1 MNPENGS
8 FARCV
13 RHPSQFFTGFCSFC
27 LVERLSNVGSA
38 EQSLKHSDGLQCEI
52 VEASAAIHD
61 AANKPNEIRVRR
73 TLLSLFQLDDA
84 DSIESKENPSKDHLV
99 TENLTAGNAMSL
111 EDGYGC
117 KTGGSHVSKDVQV
130 EVMSKHGAR
139 ISAKNSD
146 AAGNL
151 TDTVQ
156 SGKMVELLE
165 DEKLKDKS
173 FWLGSVLS
181 KKGIKWSISSTFK
194 KNQVKVKSSS
204 NAIEDRRLDSKTIF
218 RHSCD
223 WRSSHDSSKT
233 SSWELPRHSWDG
245 SMVSK
250 ALACSFACLEER
262 GGSCSRIKRSSPEVI
277 SSEPK
282 PTADNCDVGKT
293 DNMASAS
300 DKSLSSKSSLGS
312 LFRAQSYKESHSE
325 IAFSG
330 ISRKKSHRWSRV
342 WDRSITSPFRDFV
355 KKREH
360 VLERSLSESWQ
371 DRKDKSMEIL
381 ESDGG
386 VQYNGNGL
394 ISVRPSQSIN
404 RVINS
409 ANGDLHNPRPDW
421 QKKRAYRLGRSQS
434 VHYSSPGNLDNG
446 LLRFYL
452 TPLRSSRRNASKSRM
467 KKSHSLARGI
477 FGFY

>member
-38 EQSLKHSDGLQCEI
+38 EQSLKPADGLHCEI
-52 VEASAAIHD
+52 VEASAAIPD
-61 AANKPNEIRVRR
+61 AANKPNEVRVRR

-84 DSIESKENPSKDHLV
+84 DSIERKENPSKDHLV
-99 TENLTAGNAMSL
+99 TENLTAGNAMSP
-111 EDGYGC
+111 EDGYEC
-117 KTGGSHVSKDVQV
+117 QTGVSHVSKDVQV
-130 EVMSKHGAR
+130 EAMSKLGAR
-139 ISAKNSD
+139 ISENNSD

-151 TDTVQ
+151 IDSAQ
-156 SGKMVELLE
+156 SGKKVELLE

-173 FWLGSVLS
+173 FWSGSVLS

-194 KNQVKVKSSS
+194 KKQVKVKSSS
-204 NAIEDRRLDSKTIF
+204 NGVEERELDSKTNF
-218 RHSCD
+218 QHSCD
-223 WRSSHDSSKT
+223 WRPSHDSSKT

-262 GGSCSRIKRSSPEVI
+262 GGDCSRIKRSSPEVI

-293 DNMASAS
+293 DNLTSAN
-300 DKSLSSKSSLGS
+300 DKSLSSESSLGS
-312 LFRAQSYKESHSE
+312 LYRERSHKESHSE

-330 ISRKKSHRWSRV
+330 ITRKKSHRWSRV
-342 WDRSITSPFRDFV
+342 WDHSIASPFRGFV

-371 DRKDKSMEIL
+371 DLKDKSTEIL

-394 ISVRPSQSIN
+394 ISVRASQSIN
-404 RVINS
+404 QIINS
-409 ANGDLHNPRPDW
+409 ANGDLPNPRPGW
-421 QKKRAYRLGRSQS
+421 QKKRAYKLGRSQS
-434 VHYSSPGNLDNG
+434 LHYSSPGNLDNG

-452 TPLRSSRRNASKSRM
+452 TPLRSSRRNASKSRT
-467 KKSHSLARGI
+467 KKSHSFTRGI